1 MTVGSELTNAR
12 TSLRLSLEE
21 VAKRTRIREANLRK
35 LEADKLEGLAAEV
48 YIVGWLRSCAQVLG
62 LDSDK
67 LIATYQSQ
75 VEKTAPQTEAPAAP
89 VGKRR
94 VVTSEDVAQLPISR
108 INVVERKAPRDR
120 PNWSLALAAIFVGLL
135 VVAGLAVVGRFVVG
149 DGSSSDVVVAEQ
161 TQAETVVVDPSAT
174 GDAETGATDEGLTAA
189 ASSAPVEVV
198 IRVAGGKSWVRVTD
212 IENVEVF
219 EGTMSDGEERSFSD
233 SAALD
238 VVIGN
243 AGVVSIV
250 HNGVDLGQVGDAGQV
265 VRLSFDTN
273 LNIG

>member
-12 TSLRLSLEE
+12 TSLRLSIEE

-48 YIVGWLRSCAQVLG
+48 YIVGWLRSCAQVLD

-75 VEKTAPQTEAPAAP
+75 VEKAAPQTEAPAAP

-120 PNWSLALAAIFVGLL
+120 PNWSLALAAVFVGLL

-265 VRLSFDTN
+265 VRLSFDTD

>member
-21 VAKRTRIREANLRK
+21 VAKRTRIREATLRK
-35 LEADKLEGLAAEV
+35 LEADKLDGLAAEV

-62 LDSDK
+62 LDSNQ
-67 LIATYQSQ
+67 LVATYQSQ
-75 VEKTAPQTEAPAAP
+75 VAKAAPQTEAPAAP
-89 VGKRR
+89 GGKRR
-94 VVTSEDVAQLPISR
+94 VVTTEDVAQLPVSR

-120 PNWSLALAAIFVGLL
+120 PNWSLALAAVFVGLL

-161 TQAETVVVDPSAT
+161 TQAETVVVDPNVT
-174 GDAETGATDEGLTAA
+174 GDAETGAPDEGLTAA

-198 IRVAGGKSWVRVTD
+198 IRVTGGKSWVRVTD

-265 VRLSFDTN
+265 VRLSFDTD